1 MHEATPLLSIG
12 GVEQAIAGGHD
23 PINPPVS
30 ISRNGSLA
38 KWRAVFQA
46 VDVRVDDPGLR
57 RFKEAFTEAFAKIAT
72 LGLEALCTLPESLAT
87 THELPPP
94 VPRSASTV
102 GPSSVGSAKSGKPGK
117 PGQKPGGKPGAGRD
131 GRRDAPLPPP
141 RATHLVTFRTVRL
154 AVPRAVHD
162 PELYQTL
169 EVADCAPIIDLAAA
183 HGCRRLIVPVSSPGL
198 FLDPAAADEFRSKVR
213 DLTELATRRQM
224 QVAVR
229 SGGLTRDFFR
239 RLHRE
244 TGCRLALDAGFT
256 HLEGEN
262 VADLYREFH
271 DLTEVV
277 FLHQVIPGIDKWAAR
292 LEAMARSAR
301 ECLQLAS
308 EVRQAVQEGESKH
321 AETLD
326 NRLGGALRA
335 YAEASRSP
343 SAHLGLFQSGD
354 LNIVPLLRAIRQD
367 IDAGRPRV
375 LILDTVPHTRNVEQ
389 LHRYLLPEGLPG
401 VL

>member
-57 RFKEAFTEAFAKIAT
+57 RFKDAFTEAFTKIAT

-87 THELPPP
+87 SHELPPP
-94 VPRSASTV
+94 VARATPPSAAVSAR
-102 GPSSVGSAKSGKPGK
+102 GGSDKRGK
-117 PGQKPGGKPGAGRD
+117 PGQKPGGKPAIGRD
-131 GRRDAPLPPP
+131 GRRESPPP
-141 RATHLVTFRTVRL
+141 PARATQLVTFRIARL

-162 PELYQTL
+162 PERYQTL
-169 EVADCAPIIDLAAA
+169 DVGDCAPIIDLAAA
-183 HGCRRLIVPVSSPGL
+183 HGCRRLIVPVSDPGL
-198 FLDPAAADEFRSKVR
+198 FLDPAAADEFRGKVR

-224 QVAVR
+224 SVALR
-229 SGGLTRDFFR
+229 SGGLSRDLFK

-262 VADLYREFH
+262 VADFYREFRE
-271 DLTEVV
+271 LTEVV
-277 FLHQVIPGIDKWAAR
+277 FLHQVIPGLDKCSTR
-292 LEAMARSAR
+292 LETMARSAR
-301 ECLQLAS
+301 ECLRLAS
-308 EVRQAVQEGESKH
+308 EVKQAVLDGEPSH

-326 NRLGGALRA
+326 NRLSGALRA
-335 YAEASRSP
+335 YAEAGRSP
-343 SAHLGLFQSGD
+343 SAHLGLFQKGD
-354 LNIVPLLRAIRQD
+354 LNIVPLLRAIRED
-367 IDAGRPRV
+367 IDRGRPRV